1 MVGAVIYGSLDLA
14 CPHLRVDLSW
24 EGFGYCLEAFASDLS
39 TPAIACFLKVSHTN
53 PQIFPKRESNCM
65 YINYLRQDLVPLL
78 GTTKPLEN
86 KGFFFRIRV
95 LEPFKNISDLLC

>member
-1 MVGAVIYGSLDLA
+1 
-14 CPHLRVDLSW
+14 
-24 EGFGYCLEAFASDLS
+24 
-39 TPAIACFLKVSHTN
+39 
-53 PQIFPKRESNCM
+53 M